1 MHSMETHSPK
11 QQRSDAEVD
20 ATTGSTIPIPV
31 ASETVEKPIIR
42 DEVYYREMGDCV
54 ILVDTVLFK
63 VRIFSAP

>member
-1 MHSMETHSPK
+1 METHSPK

-20 ATTGSTIPIPV
+20 ATTGSTIPV
-31 ASETVEKPIIR
+31 VSETVEKPIVR

-63 VRIFSAP
+63 VRIFLLLDFLNN